1 MVAKW
6 KQDCIAKVFMVWT
19 SCACAAVIP
28 CLFGGKWAPHFW
40 MQINTSH
47 FDCNISSLPP
57 SLKIISVRSH
67 VGAVVVLSSQAWQ
80 AFTYCAAKCNPLLS
94 LCEEDFQRYIFHRR
108 WQAVWSDNKQ
118 RGVGRRE
125 VIKTCSHIIIPTP
138 SPSLR
143 IFFFSRPSLPFRSLS
158 PSQMKGPS
166 QATWEMKMM
175 ERLIKKKSEEK
186 KMKSGFEVARHISRL
201 PPSDLPI

>member
-1 MVAKW
+1 MKAELYCKAFHGLDLMCMCSSHPMLIW
-6 KQDCIAKVFMVWT
+6 RKMGSTFLNADKYISFWLEHIIFTTKLKNHLYKVT
-19 SCACAAVIP
+19 CGSCSCA
-28 CLFGGKWAPHFW
+28 
-40 MQINTSH
+40 
-47 FDCNISSLPP
+47 
-57 SLKIISVRSH
+57 LK
-67 VGAVVVLSSQAWQ
+67 SQAWQ

-94 LCEEDFQRYIFHRR
+94 LCEEDFQRYIFHRL

-118 RGVGRRE
+118 RGVRRRE

-175 ERLIKKKSEEK
+175 ERLIKKKSEKK
-186 KMKSGFEVARHISRL
+186 KMESGFEVARHISWL